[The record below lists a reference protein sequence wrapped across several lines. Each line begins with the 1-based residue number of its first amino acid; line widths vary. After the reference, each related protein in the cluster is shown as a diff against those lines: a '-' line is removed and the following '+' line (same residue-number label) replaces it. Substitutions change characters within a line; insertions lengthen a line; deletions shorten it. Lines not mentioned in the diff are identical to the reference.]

1 MLGGPEG
8 RIAGEAA
15 RRKEL
20 HAEEGGHRIGLEVEA
35 RRTAEEEERRTAE
48 EEERHTAE
56 EEAGGRTAVDGTAD
70 NGLPEAAAAAAA
82 GNILLD
88 AVGDT
93 VQAAE
98 GGIGRSLVAG
108 AALSKFAVS
117 KLIIVSYVSRAS
129 RGETYGRRAGGRRSC
144 NATCWKFR
152 PTCASRQIVV
162 RVFDQRLQRGNWH
175 TVSRKCTSFW
185 ERYGAAV

>member
-1 MLGGPEG
+1 MGGPEG

-48 EEERHTAE
+48 EE
-56 EEAGGRTAVDGTAD
+56 AGGRTAVDGTAD
-70 NGLPEAAAAAAA
+70 NGLPEAAAAAA